1 MLHDFSE
8 STKNKLFHLCNQ
20 DYKKMK
26 TPFNFFFFLNFINLT
41 MSIQKEKTKKKQNK
55 TKQNKTKQKTKKTR
69 RINRYSCERE
79 QPNSLTALIN
89 LHTRIGF
96 I

>member
-1 MLHDFSE
+1 MEEILQVIGGLIYESHIWFTLENKKMLHDFSE

-41 MSIQKEKTKKKQNK
+41 MSIQKEKTKK
-55 TKQNKTKQKTKKTR
+55 QNKTKQKNKK
-69 RINRYSCERE
+69 NK
-79 QPNSLTALIN
+79 
-89 LHTRIGF
+89 
-96 I
+96 

>member
-26 TPFNFFFFLNFINLT
+26 TPFNFFFFEFYKFNNVNT
-41 MSIQKEKTKKKQNK
+41 ERKNKKKKNKKKKNK
-55 TKQNKTKQKTKKTR
+55 TKQRTKKQ
-69 RINRYSCERE
+69 EE
-79 QPNSLTALIN
+79 
-89 LHTRIGF
+89 
-96 I
+96 